1 MMSQNRTNHTQSDTA
16 EEPLFIQ
23 LVAPAFRRAQQLQR
37 QFERKNDHD
46 VAGHQ
51 SLLDEIEQAEHN
63 VWQAIALA
71 TVDINPGLITEV
83 TKAAP
88 LPLSKDDKQ
97 WIAKC
102 LQTASLPLIEEGSFT
117 PIRFLQGRL

>member
-1 MMSQNRTNHTQSDTA
+1 MSQNRTNHTQSGTA
-16 EEPLFIQ
+16 EEPLFSQ

-37 QFERKNDHD
+37 QFERKNDQD
-46 VAGHQ
+46 VAALQ
-51 SLLDEIEQAEHN
+51 RLLDEIEQAEHN

-83 TKAAP
+83 TKASP

-102 LQTASLPLIEEGSFT
+102 LKTASLPLIEEGSFT